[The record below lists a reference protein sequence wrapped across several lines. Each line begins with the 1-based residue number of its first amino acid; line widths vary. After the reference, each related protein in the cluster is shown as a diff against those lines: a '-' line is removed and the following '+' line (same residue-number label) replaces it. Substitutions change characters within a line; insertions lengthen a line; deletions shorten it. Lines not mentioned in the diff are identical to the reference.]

1 MTKEEKIAILVDHFN
16 KYDSNYF
23 IKNISIDSIDYSKF
37 FNCLLKPD
45 IIGIYTSVMKDI
57 SPSSNTVASK
67 STSNKTE
74 YISVLNTHFSS
85 KDLKYFLNKI
95 STVDINYKNY
105 LKCLSSTNINSIY
118 NTVKK
123 DISPN
128 TSKQSPNTSKQSPNT
143 SKQSPNTPSQ
153 PPNTP
158 SQSPNTPSQPPNTP
172 SQPPNTPSQSPNT
185 PSQSKPAKTTTTAT
199 DSVDFLPF
207 TTKRLPQD
215 LNAEIERIK
224 SYRRNAK
231 KQQGLMQLAQL
242 FQNDIITIR
251 SNHYNYIL
259 QIQIINYLSL
269 RDDTLLYIGKV
280 LNSPDAQYSNI
291 PNLKDKNV
299 VVKVQ
304 PRSPAGF
311 KSNIAFQITTEQST
325 MMILQR
331 DCKDILIPQ
340 SYSYGLIEPLIRG
353 DIERYI
359 LVSELLG
366 KDLSKSLKQTSVA
379 NIKKN
384 IILALKAVQKMHKC
398 NYIHLDI
405 KHENIVFSDY
415 TEKEIKVI
423 DFGLAESIYNRN
435 NERNI
440 VPRKP
445 GEGSPL
451 YMATMQHYVSVKDF
465 MDDLQA
471 FAWMLL
477 DLLGDKP
484 IIEGMPWYGL
494 DIKKIYEAKSYFI
507 ANYKNHNDPFISS
520 MFNGTLNKNNINV
533 IGEIAEYTINRADK
547 STKYNTDLKTPTG
560 LYFTEYNE
568 QYYTD
573 IASIINKL
581 S

>member
-1 MTKEEKIAILVDHFN
+1 MTKEEKIAILIDHFN

-45 IIGIYTSVMKDI
+45 IISIYTSVMKDI

-74 YISVLNTHFSS
+74 YVSVLNTHFSS
-85 KDLKYFLNKI
+85 KDIKYFLNKI
-95 STVDINYKNY
+95 SLNTSINYKNY

-118 NTVKK
+118 NNVKK
-123 DISPN
+123 DI
-128 TSKQSPNTSKQSPNT
+128 T
-143 SKQSPNTPSQ
+143 
-153 PPNTP
+153 
-158 SQSPNTPSQPPNTP
+158 PNTPSQPPNTP
-172 SQPPNTPSQSPNT
+172 SQPHNT
-185 PSQSKPAKTTTTAT
+185 PSQSKPAKTTTT

-291 PNLKDKNV
+291 PDLKDKNV

-325 MMILQR
+325 MMVLQR

-451 YMATMQHYVSVKDF
+451 YMATMQHNVSVKDF

-547 STKYNTDLKTPTG
+547 STKYNTDLKTSTG

>member
-1 MTKEEKIAILVDHFN
+1 MTKEEQISILVDHFN

-57 SPSSNTVASK
+57 SPSSNTIASK
-67 STSNKTE
+67 STSNKTD
-74 YISVLNTHFSS
+74 YVSVLNTHFSS
-85 KDLKYFLNKI
+85 KDIKYFFNKI
-95 STVDINYKNY
+95 SSVDINYKNY

-118 NTVKK
+118 NNVKK
-123 DISPN
+123 DI
-128 TSKQSPNTSKQSPNT
+128 
-143 SKQSPNTPSQ
+143 
-153 PPNTP
+153 NTP
-158 SQSPNTPSQPPNTP
+158 SQSTPP
-172 SQPPNTPSQSPNT
+172 
-185 PSQSKPAKTTTTAT
+185 KTTTSN
-199 DSVDFLPF
+199 SVDFLPF
-207 TTKRLPQD
+207 TTKRISKD
-215 LNAEIERIK
+215 LNTEIERIK

-242 FQNDIITIR
+242 FQNDIITLR

-311 KSNIAFQITTEQST
+311 KSNIAFQITTEQSI
-325 MMILQR
+325 MVILQR

-340 SYSYGLIEPLIRG
+340 SYAYGLVEPLIKG
-353 DIERYI
+353 DIERYV

-366 KDLSKSLKQTSVA
+366 RDLSKSLKQTSVA

-405 KHENIVFSDY
+405 KHENIVFSDS

-423 DFGLAESIYNRN
+423 DFGLAENILTRN

-451 YMATMQHYVSVKDF
+451 YMATMQHYVSIKDF

-494 DIKKIYEAKSYFI
+494 DIKKIFEAKEYFI

-547 STKYNTDLKTPTG
+547 SKKYNTDLKTSTG

-573 IASIINKL
+573 IESIINKL

>member
-1 MTKEEKIAILVDHFN
+1 MTKEEKIAVLVDHFK
-16 KYDSNYF
+16 KYDSKYF

-45 IIGIYTSVMKDI
+45 IIGIYTSVVKDI

-67 STSNKTE
+67 STSNKTD

-85 KDLKYFLNKI
+85 KDIKYFLNKI
-95 STVDINYKNY
+95 SSININYKNY

-118 NTVKK
+118 NNVKK
-123 DISPN
+123 DISNTPLQSTSPLQSPKQSN
-128 TSKQSPNTSKQSPNT
+128 TSLQPSK
-143 SKQSPNTPSQ
+143 PSA
-153 PPNTP
+153 
-158 SQSPNTPSQPPNTP
+158 
-172 SQPPNTPSQSPNT
+172 
-185 PSQSKPAKTTTTAT
+185 PAKTTQSTY
-199 DSVDFLPF
+199 DVDFLPF
-207 TTKRLPQD
+207 TTKRIPQD

-280 LNSPDAQYSNI
+280 LNSPNAQYSNI
-291 PNLKDKNV
+291 PDLKDKNV

-304 PRSPAGF
+304 PRSPEGF

-340 SYSYGLIEPLIRG
+340 SYAYGLVEPLAKG

-366 KDLSKSLKQTSVA
+366 RDLSKSLKQTSVD

-405 KHENIVFSDY
+405 KHENIVFSDS
-415 TEKEIKVI
+415 TEQEIKVI
-423 DFGLAESIYNRN
+423 DFGLAENILTRN

-547 STKYNTDLKTPTG
+547 SNKYNTDLKTPTG

-573 IASIINKL
+573 IERIINKL
-581 S
+581 V

>member
-74 YISVLNTHFSS
+74 YVSVLNTHFSS
-85 KDLKYFLNKI
+85 KDIKYFLNKI
-95 STVDINYKNY
+95 SSNTNINYKNY

-123 DISPN
+123 DI
-128 TSKQSPNTSKQSPNT
+128 TPNTSKQSPNT

-158 SQSPNTPSQPPNTP
+158 SQSPNT
-172 SQPPNTPSQSPNT
+172 
-185 PSQSKPAKTTTTAT
+185 SKPAKTTTT

-207 TTKRLPQD
+207 TTKRIPQD

-547 STKYNTDLKTPTG
+547 STKYNTDLKTSTG

>member
-1 MTKEEKIAILVDHFN
+1 MTKEEKIAILIDHFN

-45 IIGIYTSVMKDI
+45 IISIYTSVMKDI

-74 YISVLNTHFSS
+74 YVSVLNTHFSS
-85 KDLKYFLNKI
+85 KDIKYFLNKI
-95 STVDINYKNY
+95 SSNTNINYKNY

-118 NTVKK
+118 NNVKK
-123 DISPN
+123 DI
-128 TSKQSPNTSKQSPNT
+128 T
-143 SKQSPNTPSQ
+143 
-153 PPNTP
+153 
-158 SQSPNTPSQPPNTP
+158 PNTPSQPPNTP
-172 SQPPNTPSQSPNT
+172 SQPPNTPSQPPNT
-185 PSQSKPAKTTTTAT
+185 PSQPPNTPSQPKPAKTTTT

-291 PNLKDKNV
+291 PDLKDKNV

-325 MMILQR
+325 MMVLQR

-451 YMATMQHYVSVKDF
+451 YMATMQHNVSVKDF

-547 STKYNTDLKTPTG
+547 STKYNTDLKTSTG

>member
-85 KDLKYFLNKI
+85 KDIKYFLNKI

-128 TSKQSPNTSKQSPNT
+128 TSKQSPNT
-143 SKQSPNTPSQ
+143 
-153 PPNTP
+153 
-158 SQSPNTPSQPPNTP
+158 
-172 SQPPNTPSQSPNT
+172 PSQSPNT
-185 PSQSKPAKTTTTAT
+185 PSQSPNTSKPAKTTTT

-340 SYSYGLIEPLIRG
+340 SYSYGLIEPLIKG

-451 YMATMQHYVSVKDF
+451 YMSTMQHNVSVKDF

-547 STKYNTDLKTPTG
+547 STKYNTDLKTSTG

>member
-85 KDLKYFLNKI
+85 KDIKYFLNKI

-123 DISPN
+123 DI
-128 TSKQSPNTSKQSPNT
+128 T
-143 SKQSPNTPSQ
+143 PNTPSQ

-158 SQSPNTPSQPPNTP
+158 SQPPNTPSQPPNTP
-172 SQPPNTPSQSPNT
+172 SQPPNTPSQS
-185 PSQSKPAKTTTTAT
+185 KPAKTTTT

-405 KHENIVFSDY
+405 KHENIVFSDS

-547 STKYNTDLKTPTG
+547 STKYNTDLKTSTG

>member
-1 MTKEEKIAILVDHFN
+1 
-16 KYDSNYF
+16 
-23 IKNISIDSIDYSKF
+23 
-37 FNCLLKPD
+37 
-45 IIGIYTSVMKDI
+45 
-57 SPSSNTVASK
+57 
-67 STSNKTE
+67 
-74 YISVLNTHFSS
+74 
-85 KDLKYFLNKI
+85 
-95 STVDINYKNY
+95 
-105 LKCLSSTNINSIY
+105 
-118 NTVKK
+118 
-123 DISPN
+123 
-128 TSKQSPNTSKQSPNT
+128 
-143 SKQSPNTPSQ
+143 
-153 PPNTP
+153 
-158 SQSPNTPSQPPNTP
+158 
-172 SQPPNTPSQSPNT
+172 
-185 PSQSKPAKTTTTAT
+185 
-199 DSVDFLPF
+199 
-207 TTKRLPQD
+207 
-215 LNAEIERIK
+215 
-224 SYRRNAK
+224 
-231 KQQGLMQLAQL
+231 MQLAQL

-280 LNSPDAQYSNI
+280 LNSPDTQYSNI

-340 SYSYGLIEPLIRG
+340 SYAYGLIEPLIKG

-405 KHENIVFSDY
+405 KHENIVFSDS

-445 GEGSPL
+445 NEGSPL

-547 STKYNTDLKTPTG
+547 STKYNTDLKTSTG

>member
-1 MTKEEKIAILVDHFN
+1 MTKEEKIAVLVDHFK
-16 KYDSNYF
+16 KYDSKYF
-23 IKNISIDSIDYSKF
+23 IKNICIDSIDYSKF

-85 KDLKYFLNKI
+85 KDIKYFLNKI
-95 STVDINYKNY
+95 SSIDINYKNY

-118 NTVKK
+118 NNVKK
-123 DISPN
+123 DI
-128 TSKQSPNTSKQSPNT
+128 TS
-143 SKQSPNTPSQ
+143 
-153 PPNTP
+153 NTP
-158 SQSPNTPSQPPNTP
+158 SQSTSPKQS
-172 SQPPNTPSQSPNT
+172 NTPSQSTSPKQSNT
-185 PSQSKPAKTTTTAT
+185 PAKTTQSLQSTQ
-199 DSVDFLPF
+199 DVNFLPF
-207 TTKRLPQD
+207 TTKRIPQD

-242 FQNDIITIR
+242 FQNDIITIK

-304 PRSPAGF
+304 PRSPPGF
-311 KSNIAFQITTEQST
+311 KSNIAFQITTEQAI
-325 MMILQR
+325 MMVLQR

-340 SYSYGLIEPLIRG
+340 SYAYGLVEPLING

-366 KDLSKSLKQTSVA
+366 RDLSKSLKQTSVD

-405 KHENIVFSDY
+405 KHENIVFSDS

-423 DFGLAESIYNRN
+423 DFGLAENILTRN

-494 DIKKIYEAKSYFI
+494 DIKKIYEAKEYFI

-547 STKYNTDLKTPTG
+547 SNKYNTDLKTSTG

-568 QYYTD
+568 QYYID
-573 IASIINKL
+573 IERIINKL
-581 S
+581 V

>member
-1 MTKEEKIAILVDHFN
+1 MTKEEKISILVDHFN

-23 IKNISIDSIDYSKF
+23 IKNISVDSIDYSKF

-45 IIGIYTSVMKDI
+45 IISIYTSVMKDI

-67 STSNKTE
+67 SSSNKTE
-74 YISVLNTHFSS
+74 YVAVLNTHFSS
-85 KDLKYFLNKI
+85 KDIKYFLNKI
-95 STVDINYKNY
+95 SLNTSINYKNY

-118 NTVKK
+118 NNVKK
-123 DISPN
+123 DI
-128 TSKQSPNTSKQSPNT
+128 T
-143 SKQSPNTPSQ
+143 PNTPSQ
-153 PPNTP
+153 P
-158 SQSPNTPSQPPNTP
+158 PNTPSQPPNTP
-172 SQPPNTPSQSPNT
+172 SQPPNTPSQS
-185 PSQSKPAKTTTTAT
+185 KPAKTTTT

-207 TTKRLPQD
+207 TTKRIPQD

-340 SYSYGLIEPLIRG
+340 SYSYGLIEPLIKG

-547 STKYNTDLKTPTG
+547 STKYNTDLKTSTG

>member
-1 MTKEEKIAILVDHFN
+1 MTKEEKIAILIDHFN

-45 IIGIYTSVMKDI
+45 IISIYTSVMKDI

-74 YISVLNTHFSS
+74 YVSVLNTHFSS
-85 KDLKYFLNKI
+85 KDIKYFLNKI
-95 STVDINYKNY
+95 SSNTNINYKNY

-118 NTVKK
+118 NNVKK
-123 DISPN
+123 DIP
-128 TSKQSPNTSKQSPNT
+128 
-143 SKQSPNTPSQ
+143 
-153 PPNTP
+153 
-158 SQSPNTPSQPPNTP
+158 PNTPSQPPNTP
-172 SQPPNTPSQSPNT
+172 SQPPNTPSQPPNT
-185 PSQSKPAKTTTTAT
+185 PSQPKPAKTTTT

-291 PNLKDKNV
+291 PDLKDKNV

-325 MMILQR
+325 MMVLQR

-451 YMATMQHYVSVKDF
+451 YMATMQHNVSVKDF

-547 STKYNTDLKTPTG
+547 STKYNTDLKTSTG

>member
-123 DISPN
+123 DI
-128 TSKQSPNTSKQSPNT
+128 TPNTSKQSPNT

-158 SQSPNTPSQPPNTP
+158 SQSPNT
-172 SQPPNTPSQSPNT
+172 
-185 PSQSKPAKTTTTAT
+185 SKPAKTTTT

-207 TTKRLPQD
+207 TTKRIPQD

-405 KHENIVFSDY
+405 KHENIVFSDS

-547 STKYNTDLKTPTG
+547 STKYNTDLKTSTG

>member
-1 MTKEEKIAILVDHFN
+1 MTKEEKISILIDHFN

-45 IIGIYTSVMKDI
+45 IISIYTSVMKDI

-67 STSNKTE
+67 SSSNKTD
-74 YISVLNTHFSS
+74 YVSVLNTHFSS
-85 KDLKYFLNKI
+85 KDIKYFLNKI
-95 STVDINYKNY
+95 SLNTSINYKNY

-118 NTVKK
+118 NNVKK
-123 DISPN
+123 DI
-128 TSKQSPNTSKQSPNT
+128 T
-143 SKQSPNTPSQ
+143 PNTPSQ

-158 SQSPNTPSQPPNTP
+158 SQS
-172 SQPPNTPSQSPNT
+172 
-185 PSQSKPAKTTTTAT
+185 KPAKTTAT

-207 TTKRLPQD
+207 TTKRIPQD

-547 STKYNTDLKTPTG
+547 STKYNTDLKTSTG

>member
-1 MTKEEKIAILVDHFN
+1 MTKEEKIAVLVDHF
-16 KYDSNYF
+16 KKHDSKYF

-45 IIGIYTSVMKDI
+45 IIGIYTSVVKDI

-67 STSNKTE
+67 STSNKTD

-85 KDLKYFLNKI
+85 KDIKYFLNKI
-95 STVDINYKNY
+95 SFVDINYKNY

-118 NTVKK
+118 NNVKK
-123 DISPN
+123 DISNTPLQSTSPLQSPKQSN
-128 TSKQSPNTSKQSPNT
+128 TSLQPSK
-143 SKQSPNTPSQ
+143 PSA
-153 PPNTP
+153 
-158 SQSPNTPSQPPNTP
+158 
-172 SQPPNTPSQSPNT
+172 
-185 PSQSKPAKTTTTAT
+185 PAKTTQSTY
-199 DSVDFLPF
+199 DVDFLPF
-207 TTKRLPQD
+207 TTKRIPQD

-280 LNSPDAQYSNI
+280 LNSPNAQYSNI
-291 PNLKDKNV
+291 PDLKDKNV

-304 PRSPAGF
+304 PRSPEGF
-311 KSNIAFQITTEQST
+311 KSSIAFQITTEQST
-325 MMILQR
+325 MMALQR

-340 SYSYGLIEPLIRG
+340 SYAYGLVEPLAKG

-366 KDLSKSLKQTSVA
+366 RDLSKSLKQTSVD

-384 IILALKAVQKMHKC
+384 VILALKAVQKMHKC

-405 KHENIVFSDY
+405 KHENIVFSDS
-415 TEKEIKVI
+415 TEQEIKVI
-423 DFGLAESIYNRN
+423 DFGLAENIFTRN

-451 YMATMQHYVSVKDF
+451 YMATMQHNVSVKDF

-477 DLLGDKP
+477 DLLGDKS

-494 DIKKIYEAKSYFI
+494 DIKKIHEKKEYFI

-547 STKYNTDLKTPTG
+547 SNKYNTDLKTPTG

-573 IASIINKL
+573 IERIINKL
-581 S
+581 V

>member
-1 MTKEEKIAILVDHFN
+1 MTKEEKIAILIDHFN

-45 IIGIYTSVMKDI
+45 IISIYTSVMKDI

-74 YISVLNTHFSS
+74 YVSVLNTHFSS
-85 KDLKYFLNKI
+85 KDIKYFLNKI
-95 STVDINYKNY
+95 SLNTSINYKNY

-118 NTVKK
+118 NNVKK
-123 DISPN
+123 DIP
-128 TSKQSPNTSKQSPNT
+128 
-143 SKQSPNTPSQ
+143 PNTPSQ

-158 SQSPNTPSQPPNTP
+158 SQPPNTPSQPPNTP
-172 SQPPNTPSQSPNT
+172 SQPPNTPSQS
-185 PSQSKPAKTTTTAT
+185 KPAKTTTT

-291 PNLKDKNV
+291 PDLKDKNV

-325 MMILQR
+325 MMVLQR

-451 YMATMQHYVSVKDF
+451 YMSTMQHNVSVKDF

-547 STKYNTDLKTPTG
+547 STKYNTDLKTSTG

>member
-1 MTKEEKIAILVDHFN
+1 MTKEEKIAILIDHFN

-45 IIGIYTSVMKDI
+45 IISIYTSVMKDI

-74 YISVLNTHFSS
+74 YVSVLNTHFSS
-85 KDLKYFLNKI
+85 KDIKYFLNKI
-95 STVDINYKNY
+95 SLNTSINYKNY

-118 NTVKK
+118 NNVKK
-123 DISPN
+123 DI
-128 TSKQSPNTSKQSPNT
+128 T
-143 SKQSPNTPSQ
+143 
-153 PPNTP
+153 
-158 SQSPNTPSQPPNTP
+158 PNTPSQPPNTP
-172 SQPPNTPSQSPNT
+172 SQPPNTPSQS
-185 PSQSKPAKTTTTAT
+185 KPAKTTTT

-291 PNLKDKNV
+291 PDLKDKNV

-325 MMILQR
+325 MMVLQR

-451 YMATMQHYVSVKDF
+451 YMATMQHNVSVKDF

-547 STKYNTDLKTPTG
+547 STKYNTDLKTSTG

>member
-1 MTKEEKIAILVDHFN
+1 
-16 KYDSNYF
+16 
-23 IKNISIDSIDYSKF
+23 
-37 FNCLLKPD
+37 
-45 IIGIYTSVMKDI
+45 
-57 SPSSNTVASK
+57 
-67 STSNKTE
+67 
-74 YISVLNTHFSS
+74 
-85 KDLKYFLNKI
+85 
-95 STVDINYKNY
+95 
-105 LKCLSSTNINSIY
+105 
-118 NTVKK
+118 
-123 DISPN
+123 
-128 TSKQSPNTSKQSPNT
+128 
-143 SKQSPNTPSQ
+143 
-153 PPNTP
+153 
-158 SQSPNTPSQPPNTP
+158 
-172 SQPPNTPSQSPNT
+172 
-185 PSQSKPAKTTTTAT
+185 
-199 DSVDFLPF
+199 
-207 TTKRLPQD
+207 
-215 LNAEIERIK
+215 
-224 SYRRNAK
+224 
-231 KQQGLMQLAQL
+231 MQLAQL
-242 FQNDIITIR
+242 FQNDIITLR

-280 LNSPDAQYSNI
+280 LNSPDPQYSNI
-291 PNLKDKNV
+291 PDLKDKNV

-304 PRSPAGF
+304 PRSPAGL
-311 KSNIAFQITTEQST
+311 KSTIAFQITTEQST
-325 MMILQR
+325 MIILQR

-340 SYSYGLIEPLIRG
+340 SYAYGLVEPLIKG

-366 KDLSKSLKQTSVA
+366 RDLSKSLKQTSVA

-405 KHENIVFSDY
+405 KHENIVFSDS

-423 DFGLAESIYNRN
+423 DFGLAENILTRN

-547 STKYNTDLKTPTG
+547 SNKYNTDLKTPTG

-573 IASIINKL
+573 IERIINKL

>member
-1 MTKEEKIAILVDHFN
+1 MTKEEKIAILIDHFN

-45 IIGIYTSVMKDI
+45 IISIYTSVMKDI

-74 YISVLNTHFSS
+74 YVSVLNTHFSS
-85 KDLKYFLNKI
+85 KDIKYFLNKI
-95 STVDINYKNY
+95 SLNTSINYKNY

-118 NTVKK
+118 NNVKK
-123 DISPN
+123 DI
-128 TSKQSPNTSKQSPNT
+128 T
-143 SKQSPNTPSQ
+143 PNTPSQ

-158 SQSPNTPSQPPNTP
+158 SQPPNTPSQPPNTP
-172 SQPPNTPSQSPNT
+172 SQPPNTPSQS
-185 PSQSKPAKTTTTAT
+185 KPAKTTTT

-291 PNLKDKNV
+291 PDLKDKNV

-325 MMILQR
+325 MMVLQR

-451 YMATMQHYVSVKDF
+451 YMSTMQHNVSVKDF

-547 STKYNTDLKTPTG
+547 STKYNTDLKTSTG

>member
-143 SKQSPNTPSQ
+143 
-153 PPNTP
+153 
-158 SQSPNTPSQPPNTP
+158 
-172 SQPPNTPSQSPNT
+172 PSQSPNT
-185 PSQSKPAKTTTTAT
+185 PSQSPNTSKPAKTTTT

-291 PNLKDKNV
+291 PDLKDKNV

-325 MMILQR
+325 MMVLQR

-451 YMATMQHYVSVKDF
+451 YMSTMQHNVSVKDF

-547 STKYNTDLKTPTG
+547 STKYNTDLKTSTG

>member
-1 MTKEEKIAILVDHFN
+1 MTKEEKIAILIDHFN

-45 IIGIYTSVMKDI
+45 IISIYTSVMKDI

-74 YISVLNTHFSS
+74 YVSVLNTHFSS
-85 KDLKYFLNKI
+85 KDIKYFLNKI
-95 STVDINYKNY
+95 SLNTSINYKNY

-118 NTVKK
+118 NNVKK
-123 DISPN
+123 DI
-128 TSKQSPNTSKQSPNT
+128 T
-143 SKQSPNTPSQ
+143 
-153 PPNTP
+153 
-158 SQSPNTPSQPPNTP
+158 PNTPSQPPNTP
-172 SQPPNTPSQSPNT
+172 SQPPNTPSQPPNTPSQPHNT
-185 PSQSKPAKTTTTAT
+185 PSQSKPAKTTTT

-291 PNLKDKNV
+291 PDLKDKNV

-325 MMILQR
+325 MMVLQR

-451 YMATMQHYVSVKDF
+451 YMATMQHNVSVKDF

-547 STKYNTDLKTPTG
+547 STKYNTDLKTSTG

>member
-85 KDLKYFLNKI
+85 KDIKYFLNKI

-123 DISPN
+123 DI
-128 TSKQSPNTSKQSPNT
+128 TPNTSKQSPNT

-158 SQSPNTPSQPPNTP
+158 SQSPNT
-172 SQPPNTPSQSPNT
+172 
-185 PSQSKPAKTTTTAT
+185 SKPAKTTTT

-405 KHENIVFSDY
+405 KHENIVFSDS

-547 STKYNTDLKTPTG
+547 STKYNTDLKTSTG

>member
-1 MTKEEKIAILVDHFN
+1 MTKEEKISILVDHFN

-23 IKNISIDSIDYSKF
+23 VKNISIDSIDYSKF

-45 IIGIYTSVMKDI
+45 IIGIYTSIMKDI

-67 STSNKTE
+67 STSNKIE

-95 STVDINYKNY
+95 SSVDINYKNY

-118 NTVKK
+118 NNVKK

-128 TSKQSPNTSKQSPNT
+128 TSKQSPKQST
-143 SKQSPNTPSQ
+143 

-158 SQSPNTPSQPPNTP
+158 SQSSK
-172 SQPPNTPSQSPNT
+172 QST
-185 PSQSKPAKTTTTAT
+185 PAKTTQSTY
-199 DSVDFLPF
+199 DVDFLPF

-215 LNAEIERIK
+215 LNTEIERIK

-242 FQNDIITIR
+242 FQNDIITLR

-280 LNSPDAQYSNI
+280 LNSPDPQYSNI
-291 PNLKDKNV
+291 PDLKDKNV

-304 PRSPAGF
+304 PRSPAGL
-311 KSNIAFQITTEQST
+311 KSTIAFQITTEQST
-325 MMILQR
+325 MIILQR

-340 SYSYGLIEPLIRG
+340 SYAYGLVEPLIKG

-366 KDLSKSLKQTSVA
+366 RDLSKSLKQTSVA

-405 KHENIVFSDY
+405 KHENIVFSDS

-423 DFGLAESIYNRN
+423 DFGLAENIYNRN

-445 GEGSPL
+445 NEGSPL

-547 STKYNTDLKTPTG
+547 STKYNTDLKTSTG

-573 IASIINKL
+573 IEHIINKL

>member
-1 MTKEEKIAILVDHFN
+1 MTKEEKIAVLVDHFN
-16 KYDSNYF
+16 KYDSKYF
-23 IKNISIDSIDYSKF
+23 IKNISIDNIDYSKF

-67 STSNKTE
+67 STSNKTD

-85 KDLKYFLNKI
+85 KDIKYFLNKI
-95 STVDINYKNY
+95 SSVDINYKNY
-105 LKCLSSTNINSIY
+105 LKCLSSVNINSIY
-118 NTVKK
+118 NNVKK
-123 DISPN
+123 DIASSNTPLQSTSPL
-128 TSKQSPNTSKQSPNT
+128 QSPKPS
-143 SKQSPNTPSQ
+143 NTPLQ
-153 PPNTP
+153 PSKP
-158 SQSPNTPSQPPNTP
+158 SA
-172 SQPPNTPSQSPNT
+172 
-185 PSQSKPAKTTTTAT
+185 PAKTTQSTY
-199 DSVDFLPF
+199 DVDFLPF
-207 TTKRLPQD
+207 TTKRIPQD

-280 LNSPDAQYSNI
+280 LNSPDTQYSNI
-291 PNLKDKNV
+291 PDLKDKNV

-304 PRSPAGF
+304 PRSPEGF

-325 MMILQR
+325 MVILQR

-340 SYSYGLIEPLIRG
+340 SYAYGLVEPLIKG
-353 DIERYI
+353 DIERYM

-366 KDLSKSLKQTSVA
+366 RDLSKSLKQTSVD

-398 NYIHLDI
+398 NYLHLDI
-405 KHENIVFSDY
+405 KHENIVFSDS

-423 DFGLAESIYNRN
+423 DFGLAENILTRN

-494 DIKKIYEAKSYFI
+494 DIKKIYEAKEYFI

-547 STKYNTDLKTPTG
+547 SNKYNTDLKTSTG
-560 LYFTEYNE
+560 LYFTKYNE

-573 IASIINKL
+573 IESIINKL
-581 S
+581 V

>member
-153 PPNTP
+153 
-158 SQSPNTPSQPPNTP
+158 
-172 SQPPNTPSQSPNT
+172 SPNT
-185 PSQSKPAKTTTTAT
+185 PSQSKPAKTTTT

-280 LNSPDAQYSNI
+280 LNSPDTQYSNI

-340 SYSYGLIEPLIRG
+340 SYSYGLVEPLIKG

-405 KHENIVFSDY
+405 KHENIVFSDS

-445 GEGSPL
+445 NEGSPL

-547 STKYNTDLKTPTG
+547 STKYNTDLKTSTG

>member
-1 MTKEEKIAILVDHFN
+1 MTKEEKIAVLVDHFN
-16 KYDSNYF
+16 KYDSKYF
-23 IKNISIDSIDYSKF
+23 IKNISIDNIDYSKF

-67 STSNKTE
+67 STSNKTD

-85 KDLKYFLNKI
+85 KDIKYFLNKI
-95 STVDINYKNY
+95 SSVDINYKNY
-105 LKCLSSTNINSIY
+105 LKCLSSVNINSIY
-118 NTVKK
+118 NNVKK
-123 DISPN
+123 DIASSNTPLQSTSP
-128 TSKQSPNTSKQSPNT
+128 KQST
-143 SKQSPNTPSQ
+143 
-153 PPNTP
+153 
-158 SQSPNTPSQPPNTP
+158 
-172 SQPPNTPSQSPNT
+172 
-185 PSQSKPAKTTTTAT
+185 PAKTTQSTQ
-199 DSVDFLPF
+199 DVDFLPF
-207 TTKRLPQD
+207 TTKRIPQD

-280 LNSPDAQYSNI
+280 LNSPDTQYSNI
-291 PNLKDKNV
+291 PDLKDKNV

-304 PRSPAGF
+304 PRSPEGF

-325 MMILQR
+325 MVILQR

-340 SYSYGLIEPLIRG
+340 LYAYGLVEPLIKG
-353 DIERYI
+353 DIERYM

-366 KDLSKSLKQTSVA
+366 RDLSKSLKQTSVD

-398 NYIHLDI
+398 NYLHLDI
-405 KHENIVFSDY
+405 KHENIVFSDS

-423 DFGLAESIYNRN
+423 DFGLAENILTRN

-494 DIKKIYEAKSYFI
+494 DIKKIYEAKEYFI

-547 STKYNTDLKTPTG
+547 SNKYNTDLKTSTG
-560 LYFTEYNE
+560 LYFTKYNE

-573 IASIINKL
+573 IESIINKL
-581 S
+581 V

>member
-74 YISVLNTHFSS
+74 YVSVLNTHFSS

-123 DISPN
+123 DI
-128 TSKQSPNTSKQSPNT
+128 TPNTSKQSPNT

-158 SQSPNTPSQPPNTP
+158 SQSPNT
-172 SQPPNTPSQSPNT
+172 
-185 PSQSKPAKTTTTAT
+185 SKPAKTTTT

-405 KHENIVFSDY
+405 KHENIVFSDS

-547 STKYNTDLKTPTG
+547 STKYNTDLKTSTG

>member
-1 MTKEEKIAILVDHFN
+1 MTKEEKIIVLVDHFN

-57 SPSSNTVASK
+57 SPSSNTIASK

-85 KDLKYFLNKI
+85 KDINYFLNKI
-95 STVDINYKNY
+95 SSVDINYKNY
-105 LKCLSSTNINSIY
+105 LKCLSSVNINSIY
-118 NTVKK
+118 NNVKK
-123 DISPN
+123 DIS
-128 TSKQSPNTSKQSPNT
+128 SPNTPLQPPNT
-143 SKQSPNTPSQ
+143 SKQSPNTP
-153 PPNTP
+153 
-158 SQSPNTPSQPPNTP
+158 
-172 SQPPNTPSQSPNT
+172 
-185 PSQSKPAKTTTTAT
+185 AKTTTT

-207 TTKRLPQD
+207 TTKRIPQD

-242 FQNDIITIR
+242 FQNDIITLR

-280 LNSPDAQYSNI
+280 LNSPDTQYSNI
-291 PNLKDKNV
+291 PDLKDKNV

-311 KSNIAFQITTEQST
+311 KSNIAFQITTEQAT
-325 MMILQR
+325 MMVLQR

-340 SYSYGLIEPLIRG
+340 SYAYGLVEPLIKG

-366 KDLSKSLKQTSVA
+366 RDLSKSLKQTSVA

-405 KHENIVFSDY
+405 KHENIVFSDS

-423 DFGLAESIYNRN
+423 DFGLAENILTRN

-494 DIKKIYEAKSYFI
+494 DTKKIYEAKSYFI

-547 STKYNTDLKTPTG
+547 SNKYNTDLKTSTG

-573 IASIINKL
+573 IESIINKL
-581 S
+581 A

>member
-1 MTKEEKIAILVDHFN
+1 MTKEEKISILVDHFN

-23 IKNISIDSIDYSKF
+23 VKNISIDSIDYSKF

-67 STSNKTE
+67 STSNKIE
-74 YISVLNTHFSS
+74 YISVLTTHFSS

-118 NTVKK
+118 NNVKK
-123 DISPN
+123 DISSAN
-128 TSKQSPNTSKQSPNT
+128 TPLQSTSPKPSNTPLQSTSPKQST
-143 SKQSPNTPSQ
+143 
-153 PPNTP
+153 
-158 SQSPNTPSQPPNTP
+158 
-172 SQPPNTPSQSPNT
+172 
-185 PSQSKPAKTTTTAT
+185 PAKTTQSTY
-199 DSVDFLPF
+199 DVDFLPF

-215 LNAEIERIK
+215 LNTEIERIK

-251 SNHYNYIL
+251 SNHYTYIL

-280 LNSPDAQYSNI
+280 LNSPDTQYSNI
-291 PNLKDKNV
+291 PDLKDKNV

-340 SYSYGLIEPLIRG
+340 SYAYGLIEPLIKG

-405 KHENIVFSDY
+405 KHENIVFSDS

-423 DFGLAESIYNRN
+423 DFGLAENILTRN

-547 STKYNTDLKTPTG
+547 SNKYNTDLKTPTG

-573 IASIINKL
+573 IERIINKL

>member
-153 PPNTP
+153 
-158 SQSPNTPSQPPNTP
+158 
-172 SQPPNTPSQSPNT
+172 SPNT
-185 PSQSKPAKTTTTAT
+185 PSQSKPAKTTTT

-340 SYSYGLIEPLIRG
+340 SYSYGLVEPLIKG

-405 KHENIVFSDY
+405 KHENIVFSDS

-547 STKYNTDLKTPTG
+547 STKYNTDLKTSTG

>member
-1 MTKEEKIAILVDHFN
+1 MTKEEKIAVLVDHFK
-16 KYDSNYF
+16 KYDSKYF
-23 IKNISIDSIDYSKF
+23 IKNICIDSIDYSKF

-67 STSNKTE
+67 STSNKTD

-85 KDLKYFLNKI
+85 KDIKYFLNKI
-95 STVDINYKNY
+95 SSVDINYKNY

-118 NTVKK
+118 NNVKK
-123 DISPN
+123 DIAS
-128 TSKQSPNTSKQSPNT
+128 S
-143 SKQSPNTPSQ
+143 NTPL
-153 PPNTP
+153 
-158 SQSPNTPSQPPNTP
+158 QST
-172 SQPPNTPSQSPNT
+172 SPK
-185 PSQSKPAKTTTTAT
+185 SSAPAKTTQSTQ
-199 DSVDFLPF
+199 DVDFLPF
-207 TTKRLPQD
+207 TTKRIPQD

-280 LNSPDAQYSNI
+280 LNSPNAQYSNI
-291 PNLKDKNV
+291 PDLKDKNV

-304 PRSPAGF
+304 PRSPEGL
-311 KSNIAFQITTEQST
+311 KTNIAFQITTEQST
-325 MMILQR
+325 MMVLQR

-340 SYSYGLIEPLIRG
+340 SYAYGLIEPLAKG

-366 KDLSKSLKQTSVA
+366 RDLSKSLKQTSVD

-405 KHENIVFSDY
+405 KHENIVFSDS
-415 TEKEIKVI
+415 TEQEIKVI
-423 DFGLAESIYNRN
+423 DFGLAENILTRN

-440 VPRKP
+440 FPRKP

-451 YMATMQHYVSVKDF
+451 YMAIMQHYVSVKDF

-494 DIKKIYEAKSYFI
+494 DTKKIYEAKEYFI
-507 ANYKNHNDPFISS
+507 ANYKNHNDPFISNI
-520 MFNGTLNKNNINV
+520 FNGTLNKNNINV

-547 STKYNTDLKTPTG
+547 SNKYNTDLKTPTG

-573 IASIINKL
+573 IESIINKL
-581 S
+581 V

>member
-1 MTKEEKIAILVDHFN
+1 MTKEEKIAILIDHFN

-45 IIGIYTSVMKDI
+45 IISIYTSVMKDI

-74 YISVLNTHFSS
+74 YVSVLNTHFSS
-85 KDLKYFLNKI
+85 KDIKYFLNKI
-95 STVDINYKNY
+95 SLNTSINYKNY

-118 NTVKK
+118 NNVKK
-123 DISPN
+123 DIP
-128 TSKQSPNTSKQSPNT
+128 
-143 SKQSPNTPSQ
+143 
-153 PPNTP
+153 
-158 SQSPNTPSQPPNTP
+158 PNTPSQPPNTP
-172 SQPPNTPSQSPNT
+172 SQPPNTPSQPPNTPSQPPNTPSQPHNT
-185 PSQSKPAKTTTTAT
+185 PSQSKPAKTTTT

-291 PNLKDKNV
+291 PDLKDKNV

-325 MMILQR
+325 MMVLQR

-451 YMATMQHYVSVKDF
+451 YMATMQHNVSVKDF

-547 STKYNTDLKTPTG
+547 STKYNTDLKTSTG

>member
-1 MTKEEKIAILVDHFN
+1 MTKEEKIAVLVDHFN
-16 KYDSNYF
+16 KYDSKYF
-23 IKNISIDSIDYSKF
+23 IKNISIDNIDYSKF

-85 KDLKYFLNKI
+85 KDIKYFLNKI
-95 STVDINYKNY
+95 SSVDINYKNY
-105 LKCLSSTNINSIY
+105 LKCLSSVNINSIY
-118 NTVKK
+118 NNVKK
-123 DISPN
+123 DISIHNTPSQTPN
-128 TSKQSPNTSKQSPNT
+128 ISKQSPNI
-143 SKQSPNTPSQ
+143 SKQSPNTP
-153 PPNTP
+153 
-158 SQSPNTPSQPPNTP
+158 
-172 SQPPNTPSQSPNT
+172 
-185 PSQSKPAKTTTTAT
+185 AKTTAT

-207 TTKRLPQD
+207 TTKRIPQD

-280 LNSPDAQYSNI
+280 LNSPDTQYSNI
-291 PNLKDKNV
+291 LDLKDKNV

-304 PRSPAGF
+304 PRSPADF
-311 KSNIAFQITTEQST
+311 KSTIAFQITTEQST
-325 MMILQR
+325 MMVLQR

-340 SYSYGLIEPLIRG
+340 SYAYGLIEPLIKG

-366 KDLSKSLKQTSVA
+366 RDLSKSLKQTSLD
-379 NIKKN
+379 NIKRN
-384 IILALKAVQKMHKC
+384 VILTLKAVQKMHKC
-398 NYIHLDI
+398 NYLHLDI
-405 KHENIVFSDY
+405 KHENIVFSDS

-423 DFGLAESIYNRN
+423 DFGLAENILTRN

-547 STKYNTDLKTPTG
+547 SNKYNTDLKTSTG

-568 QYYTD
+568 QYYID
-573 IASIINKL
+573 IESIISKL
-581 S
+581 V

>member
-1 MTKEEKIAILVDHFN
+1 MTKEEKIAILIDHFN

-45 IIGIYTSVMKDI
+45 IISIYTSVMKDI

-74 YISVLNTHFSS
+74 YVSVLNTHFSS
-85 KDLKYFLNKI
+85 KDIKYFLNKI
-95 STVDINYKNY
+95 SSNTNINYKNY

-118 NTVKK
+118 NNVKK
-123 DISPN
+123 DI
-128 TSKQSPNTSKQSPNT
+128 T
-143 SKQSPNTPSQ
+143 
-153 PPNTP
+153 
-158 SQSPNTPSQPPNTP
+158 PNTPSQPPNTP
-172 SQPPNTPSQSPNT
+172 SQPPNTPSQPPNT
-185 PSQSKPAKTTTTAT
+185 PSQPPNTPSQPKPAKTTTT

-291 PNLKDKNV
+291 PDLKDKNV

-325 MMILQR
+325 MMVLQR

-451 YMATMQHYVSVKDF
+451 YMSTMQHNVSVKDF

-547 STKYNTDLKTPTG
+547 STKYNTDLKTSTG

>member
-1 MTKEEKIAILVDHFN
+1 MTKEEKIAILIDHFN

-45 IIGIYTSVMKDI
+45 IISIYTSVMKDI

-74 YISVLNTHFSS
+74 YVSVLNTHFSS
-85 KDLKYFLNKI
+85 KDIKYFLNKI
-95 STVDINYKNY
+95 SLNTSINYKNY

-118 NTVKK
+118 NNVKK
-123 DISPN
+123 DIP
-128 TSKQSPNTSKQSPNT
+128 
-143 SKQSPNTPSQ
+143 PNTPSQ
-153 PPNTP
+153 P
-158 SQSPNTPSQPPNTP
+158 PNTPSQPPNTP
-172 SQPPNTPSQSPNT
+172 SQPPNTPSQS
-185 PSQSKPAKTTTTAT
+185 KPAKTTTT

-291 PNLKDKNV
+291 PDLKDKNV

-325 MMILQR
+325 MMVLQR

-451 YMATMQHYVSVKDF
+451 YMSTMQHNVSVKDF

-547 STKYNTDLKTPTG
+547 STKYNTDLKTSTG

>member
-143 SKQSPNTPSQ
+143 
-153 PPNTP
+153 
-158 SQSPNTPSQPPNTP
+158 
-172 SQPPNTPSQSPNT
+172 PSQSPNT
-185 PSQSKPAKTTTTAT
+185 PSQSPNTSKPAKTTTT

-207 TTKRLPQD
+207 TTKRIPQD

-405 KHENIVFSDY
+405 KHENIVFSDS

-547 STKYNTDLKTPTG
+547 STKYNTDLKTSTG

>member
-143 SKQSPNTPSQ
+143 
-153 PPNTP
+153 
-158 SQSPNTPSQPPNTP
+158 
-172 SQPPNTPSQSPNT
+172 PSQSPNT
-185 PSQSKPAKTTTTAT
+185 PSQSPNTSKPAKTTTT

-291 PNLKDKNV
+291 PDLKDKNV

-325 MMILQR
+325 MMVLQR

-405 KHENIVFSDY
+405 KHENIVFSDS

-451 YMATMQHYVSVKDF
+451 YMSTMQHNVSVKDF

-547 STKYNTDLKTPTG
+547 STKYNTDLKTSTG

>member
-1 MTKEEKIAILVDHFN
+1 MTKEEKIIVLVDHFN

-23 IKNISIDSIDYSKF
+23 IKNINIDSIDYSKF

-67 STSNKTE
+67 STSNKTD

-85 KDLKYFLNKI
+85 KDIKYFLNKI
-95 STVDINYKNY
+95 SSNTSINYKNY

-118 NTVKK
+118 NNVKK
-123 DISPN
+123 DIS
-128 TSKQSPNTSKQSPNT
+128 
-143 SKQSPNTPSQ
+143 
-153 PPNTP
+153 PNTP
-158 SQSPNTPSQPPNTP
+158 SQSPNTPSQSPNTP
-172 SQPPNTPSQSPNT
+172 SQSPNTPSQSPNT
-185 PSQSKPAKTTTTAT
+185 PSQSKPAKTTTT

-207 TTKRLPQD
+207 TTKRIPQD

-242 FQNDIITIR
+242 FQNDIITLR

-325 MMILQR
+325 MMVLQR

-507 ANYKNHNDPFISS
+507 ANYKNYNDPFISS

-547 STKYNTDLKTPTG
+547 STKYNTDLKTSTG

-573 IASIINKL
+573 IERIINKL

>member
-1 MTKEEKIAILVDHFN
+1 MTKEEKIAILIDHFN

-45 IIGIYTSVMKDI
+45 IISIYTSVMKDI

-74 YISVLNTHFSS
+74 YVSVLNTHFSS
-85 KDLKYFLNKI
+85 KDIKYFLNKI
-95 STVDINYKNY
+95 SSNTNINYKNY

-118 NTVKK
+118 NNVKK
-123 DISPN
+123 DI
-128 TSKQSPNTSKQSPNT
+128 T
-143 SKQSPNTPSQ
+143 
-153 PPNTP
+153 
-158 SQSPNTPSQPPNTP
+158 PNTPSQPPNTP
-172 SQPPNTPSQSPNT
+172 SQPPNTPSQPPNTPSQPHNT
-185 PSQSKPAKTTTTAT
+185 PSQSKPAKTTTT

-291 PNLKDKNV
+291 PDLKDKNV

-325 MMILQR
+325 MMVLQR

-451 YMATMQHYVSVKDF
+451 YMATMQHNVSVKDF

-547 STKYNTDLKTPTG
+547 STKYNTDLKTSTG